1 VNTLLVMIKSR
12 LFLFPYW
19 LTLKI
24 RHWMYDTGRFKSRS
38 FPIPIICIGNI
49 TVGGTGKTPHT
60 EMLIEML
67 SRDYNIAVLSRG
79 YKRKSK
85 GFYLLSEND
94 TAQMCGDEPLQIKQ
108 KFPQVAVAVCED
120 RCTGIEKLME
130 MLKMIPVEGKWNP
143 SAAQNYVINGKE
155 WVILLDDAFQHRKVK
170 PTLNILLV
178 EWNRPIC
185 NDNLLPIGELRDLP
199 EQKRRAQ
206 IVIVT
211 KSPQMDTLEG
221 IYNETYAQESA
232 ATQEKI
238 WRKRLN
244 LNPEQKI
251 FFSSINYGE
260 PEGVFQSE
268 CNTRYKYSK
277 EAIAFSGIAK
287 SSSFVNHIELNWS
300 LKKAL
305 VFADHRNFGQKDIKS
320 ISQAAKNNPLALV
333 ITTEKDSKRLLSNRY
348 VNKDLKEKLFYLPI
362 KSEILSKEARD
373 EFKEILISTINSN

>member
-1 VNTLLVMIKSR
+1 MIKSR

-24 RHWMYDTGRFKSRS
+24 RHWMYDTDRFKSRS

-67 SRDYNIAVLSRG
+67 SSNYNIAVLSRG

-130 MLKMIPVEGKWNP
+130 MLKMTPVAEEGK
-143 SAAQNYVINGKE
+143 K

-178 EWNRPIC
+178 DWNRPIC

-221 IYNETYAQESA
+221 MYNETYAQESA
-232 ATQEKI
+232 ATQEEI

-244 LNPEQKI
+244 LRPEQKV
-251 FFSSINYGE
+251 FFSSIKYCE

-277 EAIAFSGIAK
+277 EAITFSGIAK

-300 LKKAL
+300 LKENL

-320 ISQAAKNNPLALV
+320 ISQAAKNHPLALV

-348 VNKDLKEKLFYLPI
+348 VNKDLKGKLFYLPI
-362 KSEILSKEARD
+362 KSEILSKKAQD
-373 EFKEILISTINSN
+373 EFKEILLSTINSN